1 MSPTSESVGYLER
14 NQAVQD
20 FTDADPN
27 LDLHRTEPFSEA
39 DLLNFD
45 LFPADPGLWELEDPG
60 MGVNDIQYSFNH
72 E

>member
-1 MSPTSESVGYLER
+1 MSPTSESVGYPER

-20 FTDADPN
+20 FTNADPN
-27 LDLHRTEPFSEA
+27 LDLNRTEAFSEA

-45 LFPADPGLWELEDPG
+45 LFPADTGLWELEDPG